1 MVMQN
6 FGCVQHFGLC
16 ILVYV
21 KMVGNDAFI
30 RFECEYDFR
39 KVSVVSALRT
49 IKEKVIVL

>member
-1 MVMQN
+1 MVMQILGGGGSN
-6 FGCVQHFGLC
+6 T
-16 ILVYV
+16 LVYV

-30 RFECEYDFR
+30 RFEGEYDFR